1 MLNKVIDTVIFVLLT
16 ILEVIA
22 WIMGLLSE
30 CTLGTVVFVT
40 LVSVLYFIAAVGFC
54 SKNG

>member
-16 ILEVIA
+16 ILEGIA

-30 CTLGTVVFVT
+30 CTLGTIVFVT

>member
-16 ILEVIA
+16 VLEGIA
-22 WIMGLLSE
+22 WIIGLLSE
-30 CTLGTVVFVT
+30 CTLGAVVFVT

>member
-1 MLNKVIDTVIFVLLT
+1 MLNKVIDTAIFVLLT

-22 WIMGLLSE
+22 WIIGLLSE
-30 CTLGTVVFVT
+30 CTLETVVFVT

>member
-1 MLNKVIDTVIFVLLT
+1 MLNKVIDTAIFVLLT
-16 ILEVIA
+16 ILEGIA
-22 WIMGLLSE
+22 WIIGLLSE
-30 CTLGTVVFVT
+30 CTLGTVGFVT

>member
-1 MLNKVIDTVIFVLLT
+1 MLNKVIDTAIFVLLT

-22 WIMGLLSE
+22 WIIGLLSE

>member
-1 MLNKVIDTVIFVLLT
+1 MLNKVIDTAIFVLLT
-16 ILEVIA
+16 ILEGVA
-22 WIMGLLSE
+22 WIIGLLSE

>member
-1 MLNKVIDTVIFVLLT
+1 MLNKVIDTAIFMLLT
-16 ILEVIA
+16 ILEGIA
-22 WIMGLLSE
+22 LIMGLLSE

-40 LVSVLYFIAAVGFC
+40 LVSVLYFIAAVGFF

>member
-1 MLNKVIDTVIFVLLT
+1 MLNKVIDTIIFVLLT
-16 ILEVIA
+16 ILEGIA
-22 WIMGLLSE
+22 WIIGLLSE

-54 SKNG
+54 SKKG

>member
-1 MLNKVIDTVIFVLLT
+1 MLNTVIDTAIFVLLT
-16 ILEVIA
+16 ILEGIA
-22 WIMGLLSE
+22 LIMGLLSE

-40 LVSVLYFIAAVGFC
+40 LVSVLYVIAAVGFC

>member
-1 MLNKVIDTVIFVLLT
+1 MLNKVIDTAIFVLLT
-16 ILEVIA
+16 ILEVLA
-22 WIMGLLSE
+22 WNIGLLSE
-30 CTLGTVVFVT
+30 STLGTVVVVT

>member
-1 MLNKVIDTVIFVLLT
+1 MLNRVIDTAIFVLLT
-16 ILEVIA
+16 ILEGIA
-22 WIMGLLSE
+22 LIMGLLSE

>member
-1 MLNKVIDTVIFVLLT
+1 MLNKVIDTAIFVLLT
-16 ILEVIA
+16 ILEGIA
-22 WIMGLLSE
+22 LIMGLLSE
-30 CTLGTVVFVT
+30 CALGTIVFVT

>member
-1 MLNKVIDTVIFVLLT
+1 MLNKVIDTAIFVLLT
-16 ILEVIA
+16 ILEVVA

>member
-1 MLNKVIDTVIFVLLT
+1 MLNKVIDTAIFVLLT
-16 ILEVIA
+16 ILEGIA
-22 WIMGLLSE
+22 LIMGLLSE
-30 CTLGTVVFVT
+30 CTLETVVCVT

>member
-1 MLNKVIDTVIFVLLT
+1 MLNKVIDTAIFVLLT
-16 ILEVIA
+16 ILECIA
-22 WIMGLLSE
+22 WIIGLLSE